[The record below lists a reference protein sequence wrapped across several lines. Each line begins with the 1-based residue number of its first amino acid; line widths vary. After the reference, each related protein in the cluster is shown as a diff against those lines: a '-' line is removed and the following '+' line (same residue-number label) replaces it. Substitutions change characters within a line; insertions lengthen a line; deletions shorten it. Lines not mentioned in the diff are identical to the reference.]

1 MRGVRERCS
10 PGSSS
15 SRPRRPSRSARLLG
29 IGGPKRLTIAIVA
42 ATTVSVA
49 GLSTGEEVGLGV
61 IYVLVAGVLVWVP
74 VAMYLVAGQR
84 ATGWLGDAQEW
95 LRSNQRAITIYSLV
109 ILGSVLV
116 AEALIELL

>member
-1 MRGVRERCS
+1 M
-10 PGSSS
+10 
-15 SRPRRPSRSARLLG
+15 
-29 IGGPKRLTIAIVA
+29 
-42 ATTVSVA
+42 
-49 GLSTGEEVGLGV
+49 

-74 VAMYLVAGQR
+74 VAMYLVAGRR